1 MSSSAVFDQ
10 GYYLTNNADVV
21 VAISQGFFASAVDHY
36 TIHGGKELR
45 QPNATFDP
53 NYYAINNS
61 DVLNAVSNGTFASV
75 FSHFQQFGESENRA
89 PNTNLASFD
98 AAGYLAAN
106 ADVAAAVTAGTF
118 TSALDHYIAFGQT
131 ENRDGSGVTEA
142 TNPGSTFNLTSSAD
156 GFTGTAQADTFNAT
170 LVNEGG
176 VANVQTMNALD
187 SIDGGDGSDTINIQ
201 ISADVTPTALTSIE
215 NIALTAVAD
224 AAVGTDNAVDTFG
237 ASNATGLT
245 SLTFSATGDDDG
257 VTVTGVQNLLSG
269 GVNLKNSA
277 VNTTVTSVNTA
288 VAGAADALTI
298 DLQAVTA
305 GTITIDPTSGTNGY
319 ESFTINSNGSAA
331 NALTGFDDG
340 TSTSGTT
347 INIGGAQNLNMGAAL
362 PTAFTTISAAN
373 ATGNVTVNLTGAAVH
388 NVTGGTGDD
397 VFDLSGS
404 FVDGTTAASRDT
416 VDGGDGT
423 DVLVLDDGE
432 VTLVGSAA
440 QFNTITNIET
450 VRMDTEITATS
461 NFSNLTGVTTIEFDG
476 TSANNVR
483 ANGLSYT
490 INSGTEIQ
498 FDTVDTGTE
507 AMTFIVAG
515 SGTTDSMTID
525 INGVDMGNGVV
536 TYTGIETVNIATSGT
551 SLLDG
556 AQTLPTSAA
565 NEAMNISGT
574 GTLTLGAVTADT
586 VTSTM
591 TGTGTLTL
599 SLAAATNFTGGAN
612 IDAVVGSTSADII
625 SGGASADTIQN
636 RAAGAA
642 PTANDILTGGDG
654 FDTFVL
660 IGDSASTT
668 NYSGSP
674 TITDFTVSATAGQTD
689 LLAFS
694 ANDTSYNDDGNTD
707 SGLADGA
714 AGVDDVGT
722 GDSVVIQSV
731 AQSNGAAAV
740 GGATTNFFKLTT
752 AVAFTTNLQGTFNAA
767 IGTSSVTGLNGDS
780 QYLYSLYDTTNDV
793 MVIGTADANGGAATI
808 TLTTADVVNLVA
820 TVSMTDAEYALIDAD
835 NFAVFIA

>member
-1 MSSSAVFDQ
+1 MSSSATFDQ
-10 GYYLTNNADVV
+10 SYYLTNNADVV
-21 VAISQGFFASAVDHY
+21 VAISQGHFANALDHY
-36 TIHGGKELR
+36 NRFGGKELR
-45 QPNATFDP
+45 QPNATFNP
-53 NYYAINNS
+53 QYYAINNS
-61 DVLNAVSNGTFASV
+61 DVLNAVSSGTFASV
-75 FSHFQQFGESENRA
+75 FAHYQEFGETENRA

-118 TSALDHYIAFGQT
+118 TSALDHFISFGQN
-131 ENRDGSGVTEA
+131 ESRDGSGVTAA
-142 TNPGSTFNLTSSAD
+142 TNPGSTFTLTSSAD

-187 SIDGGDGSDTINIQ
+187 SLDGGDGSDTINIQ

-215 NIALTAVAD
+215 NVVLTAVAD
-224 AAVGTDNAVDTFG
+224 ASAGTDNAVDTFG
-237 ASNATGLT
+237 AANAGGLT

-257 VTVTGVQNLLSG
+257 VTVTGVQNVLSG
-269 GVNLKNSA
+269 GVKLQNSA

-288 VAGAADALTI
+288 LAGASDALTI
-298 DLQAVTA
+298 DLQSVTA
-305 GTITIDPTSGTNGY
+305 GTITINPTSGTNGY
-319 ESFTINSNGSAA
+319 ETFTINSNGSSA

-347 INIGGAQNLNMGAAL
+347 INIGGAQNINLGAAL
-362 PTAFTTISAAN
+362 PTAFTTINAAN

-388 NVTGGTGDD
+388 NATGGSGDD
-397 VFDLSGS
+397 VFDLSGN

-423 DVLVLDDGE
+423 DVLVLDDAE
-432 VTLVGSAA
+432 VTAVGSAA
-440 QFNTITNIET
+440 QFSTITNIET

-498 FDTVDTGTE
+498 FDTADTGTE
-507 AMTFIVAG
+507 AMTFIVTG

-525 INGVDMGNGVV
+525 INGVDMGNGAVA
-536 TYTGIETVNIATSGT
+536 YTGIETVNIATSGT

-556 AQTLPTSAA
+556 AHTLPTSAV
-565 NEAMNISGT
+565 NEVMNISGT

-591 TGTGTLTL
+591 TGTGTLTMSL
-599 SLAAATNFTGGAN
+599 SAATNYTGGAN
-612 IDAVVGSTSADII
+612 VDSVIGSTSADII

-636 RAAGAA
+636 TAVGAA
-642 PTANDILTGGDG
+642 VTANDIFTGGDG

-660 IGDSASTT
+660 VGDSASAA
-668 NYSGSP
+668 NYNGSP
-674 TITDFTVSATAGQTD
+674 TITDFTVGTAAGTSD

-694 ANDTSYNDDGNTD
+694 ANNASYNDDSGAD
-707 SGLADGA
+707 SGLADA
-714 AGVDDVGT
+714 AGDAAVAG
-722 GDSVVIQSV
+722 GDAVVIQTV

-740 GGATTNFFKLTT
+740 SGATVNFFKLTT
-752 AVAFTTNLQGTFNAA
+752 ATAFTTNLQGTFNAA
-767 IGTSSVTGLNGDS
+767 IGTSTITGLTANT
-780 QYLYSLYDTTNDV
+780 QLLYSLYDTTNEL
-793 MVIGTADANGGAATI
+793 MVIGSADINGTGT
-808 TLTTADVVNLVA
+808 TTVFETADVVNLIA
-820 TVSMTDAEYALIDAD
+820 TVSMTAAEYALIDAD
-835 NFAVFIA
+835 NFAVFVA

>member
-1 MSSSAVFDQ
+1 MSSSATFDQ

-21 VAISQGFFASAVDHY
+21 VAISQGHFANALDHY
-36 TIHGGKELR
+36 NQFGGKELR
-45 QPNATFDP
+45 QPNATFNP
-53 NYYAINNS
+53 QYYAINNS
-61 DVLNAVSNGTFASV
+61 DVLNAVSSGVFASV
-75 FSHFQQFGESENRA
+75 FAHYQEFGETENRA
-89 PNTNLASFD
+89 PNTNLAGFD

-118 TSALDHYIAFGQT
+118 SSALDHFITFGQNESRT
-131 ENRDGSGVTEA
+131 GSGVTEA
-142 TNPGSTFNLTSSAD
+142 TNPGSTFSLTSSAD

-187 SIDGGDGSDTINIQ
+187 SIDGGDGTDTINIQ

-215 NIALTAVAD
+215 NVVLTAVAD
-224 AAVGTDNAVDTFG
+224 AAVGTDATVDTFG
-237 ASNATGLT
+237 AANATGIT

-257 VTVTGVQNLLSG
+257 VTVTGVQNVLSG
-269 GVNLKNSA
+269 GVTLKNSA

-288 VAGAADALTI
+288 LAGSEDALTI
-298 DLQAVTA
+298 NLESVTG
-305 GTITIDPTSGTNGY
+305 GTLTVDPTSGTNGY
-319 ESFTINSNGSAA
+319 ETVTINSNGASANTLA
-331 NALTGFDDG
+331 GFDDG

-347 INIGGAQNLNMGAAL
+347 LNIGGAQNFTATAAM

-373 ATGNVTVNLTGAAVH
+373 ATGNVTLNLTGAAVM
-388 NVTGGTGDD
+388 NATGGSGDD

-416 VDGGDGT
+416 IDGGAGSN
-423 DVLVLDDGE
+423 VLVLDDAE
-432 VTLVGSAA
+432 VTAVGSAA
-440 QFNTITNIET
+440 QFSTVTNIQT

-476 TSANNVR
+476 SAANAVR

-498 FDTVDTGTE
+498 FDTTDTSNA
-507 AMTFIVAG
+507 AMTFIVTG

-525 INGVDMGNGVV
+525 INGADNGAGTM

-551 SLLDG
+551 SLMDG
-556 AQTLPTSAA
+556 AHTLPTSAA

-599 SLAAATNFTGGAN
+599 SLAGATNYTGGAN
-612 IDAVVGSTSADII
+612 IDSVVGSTSADII
-625 SGGASADTIQN
+625 SAGASADTIQN
-636 RAAGAA
+636 TAVGAA
-642 PTANDILTGGDG
+642 VTANDILTGGDG

-660 IGDSASTT
+660 IGDSASAT
-668 NYSGSP
+668 NYNGSP

-694 ANDTSYNDDGNTD
+694 ADNTSYNDDGGTD

-722 GDSVVIQSV
+722 GDSVVIQEI

-740 GGATTNFFKLTT
+740 SGVTTNFFKLTT
-752 AVAFTTNLQGTFNAA
+752 AVAFSTNLQGTFNAA
-767 IGTSSVTGLNGDS
+767 IGTSTITGLNADS

-808 TLTTADVVNLVA
+808 VLQTADVVNLVA
-820 TVSMTDAEYALIDAD
+820 TVAMTEAEYALIDAD
-835 NFAVFIA
+835 NFAVFVA

>member
-1 MSSSAVFDQ
+1 MSSSATFDQ
-10 GYYLTNNADVV
+10 SYYLTNNADVV
-21 VAISQGFFASAVDHY
+21 VAISQGHFANALDHY
-36 TIHGGKELR
+36 NQFGGKELR
-45 QPNATFDP
+45 QPNATFNP
-53 NYYAINNS
+53 QYYAINNA
-61 DVLNAVSNGTFASV
+61 DVLNAVSSGVFASV
-75 FSHFQQFGESENRA
+75 FAHYQEFGETENRA
-89 PNTNLASFD
+89 PNTNLAGFD

-106 ADVAAAVTAGTF
+106 ADVAAAITAGSF
-118 TSALDHYIAFGQT
+118 TSALDHFIAFGQS
-131 ENRDGSGVTEA
+131 ENRDGSGVTAA
-142 TNPGSTFNLTSSAD
+142 TNPGSTFALTSSAD

-201 ISADVTPTALTSIE
+201 ISSDVTPTALTSIE
-215 NIALTAVAD
+215 NVVLTAVAD
-224 AAVGTDNAVDTFG
+224 ASAGTDAAVDTFG
-237 ASNATGLT
+237 AANATGIT

-257 VTVTGVQNLLSG
+257 VTVTGVQNALSG
-269 GVNLKNSA
+269 GITLKNSA
-277 VNTTVTSVNTA
+277 VNTTVTSANTA
-288 VAGAADALTI
+288 ISGSADALTI
-298 DLQAVTA
+298 NLESVTG
-305 GTITIDPTSGTNGY
+305 GTLTVDPTSGTNGY
-319 ESFTINSNGSAA
+319 ETVTINSNGASA
-331 NALTGFDDG
+331 NTLGGFDDG

-347 INIGGAQNLNMGAAL
+347 LNIGGAQNFTATAAM

-373 ATGNVTVNLTGAAVH
+373 ATGNVTLNLTGAAVM
-388 NVTGGTGDD
+388 NATGGTGDD

-416 VDGGDGT
+416 IDGGAGT
-423 DVLVLDDGE
+423 DVLVLDDAE
-432 VTLVGSAA
+432 VTAVGSAA
-440 QFNTITNIET
+440 QFSTITNIET

-476 TSANNVR
+476 SGANAVR

-498 FDTVDTGTE
+498 FDTADSSNA
-507 AMTFIVAG
+507 AMTFIVTG

-525 INGVDMGNGVV
+525 INGVDNGAGTL

-551 SLLDG
+551 SLMDG
-556 AQTLPTSAA
+556 AHTLPTSAA

-574 GTLTLGAVTADT
+574 GSLTMGAVTADT

-599 SLAAATNFTGGAN
+599 SLGAATNFTGGAN
-612 IDAVVGSTSADII
+612 VDSVIGSTAADIM

-636 RAAGAA
+636 TAVGAA
-642 PTANDILTGGDG
+642 VTANDIMTGGDG

-660 IGDSASTT
+660 VGDSASAA
-668 NYSGSP
+668 NYNGSP

-694 ANDTSYNDDGNTD
+694 ANDTSYNDDGGTD

-722 GDSVVIQSV
+722 GDSVVIQEI

-740 GGATTNFFKLTT
+740 SGATTNFFKLTT

-767 IGTSSVTGLNGDS
+767 IGTSTITGLNADS

-793 MVIGTADANGGAATI
+793 MVVGVVDNNGTGAI
-808 TLTTADVVNLVA
+808 VLQTADVANLVA
-820 TVSMTDAEYALIDAD
+820 TIAMTEAEYALIDAD
-835 NFAVFIA
+835 NFGVFVA